1 PGLDF
6 KGVFFCL
13 AIKEG
18 SSQIIHLDW
27 TDHPWT
33 YAWVILIGEG
43 WQGGELCLPQLG
55 KKVPTRPGQV
65 IAFTARTLA
74 HFAAPHMGGRRIVL
88 TGFSDVYLVSH
99 SLAQVADTIF
109 LH

>member
-1 PGLDF
+1 
-6 KGVFFCL
+6 FFCL

-18 SSQIIHLDW
+18 SSQIFHLDW

-43 WQGGELCLPQLG
+43 WEGGELCLPQLG

-74 HFAAPHMGGRRIVL
+74 HFAVP
-88 TGFSDVYLVSH
+88 
-99 SLAQVADTIF
+99 
-109 LH
+109 

>member
-1 PGLDF
+1 ETFQKRPGLDF
-6 KGVFFCL
+6 KGIFFCL

-74 HFAAPHMGGRRIVL
+74 H
-88 TGFSDVYLVSH
+88 
-99 SLAQVADTIF
+99 
-109 LH
+109 